1 MTGGTSGQ
9 DIEEALKE
17 MKSMQILLNE
27 ANTEIQ
33 VLRSQGKYC
42 TVRYIILYYST
53 SCPGYFYAVQAIII

>member
-27 ANTEIQ
+27 ANIEIQ

-42 TVRYIILYYST
+42 RVRYIIL
-53 SCPGYFYAVQAIII
+53 FYIVSKLCRP